1 MQTKAS
7 EKSIQIHCSKSNKQT
22 FHRVSTGRE
31 FSARYVWI
39 GNSNTIHLTS
49 SVLLRGFRCKRRHQ
63 FCIHPYISLISIQ
76 SNIHSLAFSNKRQKC
91 VDRQSQ
97 QSILSL
103 GYTYSLISIIDSSEM
118 YEQRSSDFI
127 LTASAVGGVDC
138 SPSRRYFPVPA
149 ALFGVVVKF
158 LASCHLFLTP
168 RQDSIHIPRL
178 HRPVQSFGEFQGK
191 RPTT

>member
-1 MQTKAS
+1 M
-7 EKSIQIHCSKSNKQT
+7 
-22 FHRVSTGRE
+22 
-31 FSARYVWI
+31 WI

-49 SVLLRGFRCKRRHQ
+49 SALLRGFRCKRRHQ

-76 SNIHSLAFSNKRQKC
+76 SNIHSLAFSTKRQKC

-103 GYTYSLISIIDSSEM
+103 GYTYSLISIIDSGEM
-118 YEQRSSDFI
+118 YEWRSSDFI

-158 LASCHLFLTP
+158 LASCHLFLTS
-168 RQDSIHIPRL
+168 RQDSIHIP
-178 HRPVQSFGEFQGK
+178 SFEEFQGK
-191 RPTT
+191 CPTTQLCMSRRCDEGVFVCRSWSSLLQFLRSILHCKWLVSW